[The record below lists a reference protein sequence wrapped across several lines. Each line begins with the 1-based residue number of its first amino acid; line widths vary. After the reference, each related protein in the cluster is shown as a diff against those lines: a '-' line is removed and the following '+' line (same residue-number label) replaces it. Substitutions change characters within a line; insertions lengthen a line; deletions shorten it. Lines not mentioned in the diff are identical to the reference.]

1 MPFEN
6 TAMKTFAEI
15 QSQVAKQFRVVYSEP
30 FMLALEVPVGSSGR
44 RQDVF
49 LAELKNS
56 DDRRILRL
64 ESNIAPLTEH
74 QAEKCLRVNLMLR
87 IGYLAVGDLDGIPF
101 IKLCHNLTYDQL
113 EERSL
118 NYVIEQLALLADG
131 MEETLT
137 GGDDRF

>member
-1 MPFEN
+1 MD
-6 TAMKTFAEI
+6 TFAEI
-15 QSQVAKQFRVVYSEP
+15 EQTVGKHFRIVYTEP
-30 FMLALEVPVGSSGR
+30 FMLAVEVPVGPSGR

-56 DDRRILRL
+56 DDRRVLRL

-74 QAEKCLRVNLMLR
+74 QAEKCLRVNLVLR
-87 IGYLAVGDLDGIPF
+87 IGYLAVGDLDGAPF

-113 EERSL
+113 EERAL
-118 NYVIEQLALLADG
+118 LYVIEQLARLADG

-137 GGDDRF
+137 GGDDCF

>member
-1 MPFEN
+1 
-6 TAMKTFAEI
+6 MKTFAEI
-15 QSQVAKQFRVVYSEP
+15 QSQVTAHFRIVHSEP

-64 ESNIAPLTEH
+64 ESNIAPLAAH
-74 QAEKCLRVNLMLR
+74 QAEKCLRINLMLR
-87 IGYLAVGDLDGIPF
+87 IGYLAVGDMDGVPF

-113 EERSL
+113 DEQGL
-118 NYVIEQLALLADG
+118 HYVIQHLAQLADG
-131 MEETLT
+131 MEDTLT
-137 GGDDRF
+137 GGHDLF

>member
-1 MPFEN
+1 
-6 TAMKTFAEI
+6 MKTFAEI
-15 QSQVAKQFRVVYSEP
+15 QSQIAEHFRVVYTEP
-30 FMLALEVPVGSSGR
+30 FMLALEVTVGSSGR

-87 IGYLAVGDLDGIPF
+87 IGYLAVGDLDGVPF
-101 IKLCHNLTYDQL
+101 IKLCHNLLY
-113 EERSL
+113 
-118 NYVIEQLALLADG
+118 EQLDEHGLRYIIEHLAHLADG

-137 GGDDRF
+137 GGNDHF

>member
-1 MPFEN
+1 
-6 TAMKTFAEI
+6 MKTFAEI
-15 QSQVAKQFRVVYSEP
+15 QSQVSETFRVVHDEP
-30 FMLALEVPVGSSGR
+30 FMLALEVPVGASGR

-64 ESNIAPLTEH
+64 ESNIAPLAAH
-74 QAEKCLRVNLMLR
+74 QAEKCLRINLMLR
-87 IGYLAVGDLDGIPF
+87 IGYLAVGDMGGVPF

-113 EERSL
+113 DAQAL
-118 NYVIEQLALLADG
+118 HYIIEQLARLADG

-137 GGDDRF
+137 GGDDHF

>member
-1 MPFEN
+1 M
-6 TAMKTFAEI
+6 TTFAEI
-15 QSQVAKQFRVVYSEP
+15 QTQVAEHFRIVHSEP
-30 FMLALEVPVGSSGR
+30 FMIAVEVPVGSSGR

-64 ESNIAPLTEH
+64 VSNIAPLANH

-101 IKLCHNLTYDQL
+101 IKLCHNLTYQQL
-113 EERSL
+113 DEQSL
-118 NYVIEQLALLADG
+118 QYFIEHLAQLADG
-131 MEETLT
+131 MEDTLT
-137 GGDDRF
+137 GGNDHF

>member
-1 MPFEN
+1 M
-6 TAMKTFAEI
+6 TTFAEI
-15 QSQVAKQFRVVYSEP
+15 QAQIAEHYKIVHTEP
-30 FMLALEVPVGSSGR
+30 FVIAAEVPVGRSGR

-56 DDRRILRL
+56 DDRRILRI
-64 ESNIAPLTEH
+64 ESNIAPLAEH

-87 IGYLAVGDLDGIPF
+87 IGYLAVGDLEGVPF

-113 EERSL
+113 QERSL
-118 NYVIEQLALLADG
+118 LYFVEQIARLADG

-137 GGDDRF
+137 GGSDHF

>member
-1 MPFEN
+1 MN
-6 TAMKTFAEI
+6 TFAEI
-15 QSQVAKQFRVVYSEP
+15 QSHVAEQFRIVHAEP
-30 FMLALEVPVGSSGR
+30 FMIAVEVPVGASGR

-64 ESNIAPLTEH
+64 ESNIAPLADH
-74 QAEKCLRVNLMLR
+74 QAEKCLRINLMLR
-87 IGYLAVGDLDGIPF
+87 IGYLAVGDMDGVPF

-113 EERSL
+113 EESAL
-118 NYVIEQLALLADG
+118 HYVIEHLAQLADG

-137 GGDDRF
+137 GGDDHF

>member
-1 MPFEN
+1 MN
-6 TAMKTFAEI
+6 TFAEI
-15 QSQVAKQFRVVYSEP
+15 QSYIAEQFHIVLAEP
-30 FMLALEVPVGSSGR
+30 FMIAVEVPVGTSGR

-64 ESNIAPLTEH
+64 ESNIAPLAAH
-74 QAEKCLRVNLMLR
+74 QAEKCLRINLMLR
-87 IGYLAVGDLDGIPF
+87 IGYLAVGDMDGVPF

-113 EERSL
+113 DEQGL
-118 NYVIEQLALLADG
+118 HYVIQHLAMLADG

-137 GGDDRF
+137 GGNDHF